1 MIPTTNRQNAAE
13 SVFLNMPIN
22 EFLSKEDYDYY
33 QNLQNILSSHI
44 CRNCR
49 NRRVESF
56 NEILSAIRYFVDRT
70 NQDIW
75 KRCLICGVCWHKN
88 YICVNIRRLSEFL
101 GKCKSSVNG
110 SLQRLY
116 LNSLQNKQQSFK
128 ILTEAIPYLKNHQDQ
143 LKMWSV
149 RQFPYNSQIYNSLMA
164 SNQVTKQK
172 SDKLH
177 RNTQKKSQ
185 KYANLDK
192 NSQNGNSENKA
203 DLKQEISSKPVK
215 IEKEAENNFKDS
227 MDLFREIDLSEGIFD

>member
-1 MIPTTNRQNAAE
+1 
-13 SVFLNMPIN
+13 
-22 EFLSKEDYDYY
+22 
-33 QNLQNILSSHI
+33 
-44 CRNCR
+44 
-49 NRRVESF
+49 
-56 NEILSAIRYFVDRT
+56 
-70 NQDIW
+70 
-75 KRCLICGVCWHKN
+75 
-88 YICVNIRRLSEFL
+88 
-101 GKCKSSVNG
+101 
-110 SLQRLY
+110 
-116 LNSLQNKQQSFK
+116 
-128 ILTEAIPYLKNHQDQ
+128 
-143 LKMWSV
+143 
-149 RQFPYNSQIYNSLMA
+149 MA